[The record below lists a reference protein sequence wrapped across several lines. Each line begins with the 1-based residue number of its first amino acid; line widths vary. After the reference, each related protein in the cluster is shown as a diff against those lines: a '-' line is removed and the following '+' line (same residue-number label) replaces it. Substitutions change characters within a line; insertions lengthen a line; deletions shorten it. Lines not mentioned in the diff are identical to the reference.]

1 MGRWNGAMAIL
12 LISEF
17 KRTNRVVAD
26 SDCGWTPLREYY
38 LGRLTLLHIV
48 TMLWLDWRG
57 KIHLS

>member
-1 MGRWNGAMAIL
+1 MAIL
-12 LISEF
+12 LISEC
-17 KRTNRVVAD
+17 KRTNRVVGD